1 MTAGEELSLH
11 KAFNR
16 WGRTIA
22 SFLAV
27 QIVAVAM
34 WIATMEAR
42 MGHAERHLDNLDNRV
57 HAMEVDDR

>member
-1 MTAGEELSLH
+1 MTAGEELSLQ

-27 QIVAVAM
+27 QIVLLAM

-42 MGHAERHLDNLDNRV
+42 MGHVEEHLDNVSGRV
-57 HAMEVDDR
+57 HAIEVER